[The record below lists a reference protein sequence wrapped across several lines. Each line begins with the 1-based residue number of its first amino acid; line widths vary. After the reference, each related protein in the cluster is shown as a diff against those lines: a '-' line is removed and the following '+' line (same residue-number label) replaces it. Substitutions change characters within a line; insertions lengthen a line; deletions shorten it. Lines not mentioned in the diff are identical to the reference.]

1 MSEWIVALLGF
12 LGGGGLMSL
21 LTLRSTR
28 RLKNA
33 ESRLA
38 EVDANKNTIELL
50 NKDVQLLMKREEERI
65 KVQDMLC
72 ATCTYKQFY
81 LMMEKRVNER
91 INDKAFKQS

>member
-1 MSEWIVALLGF
+1 
-12 LGGGGLMSL
+12 MSL

-91 INDKAFKQS
+91 INGKAFKQS

>member
-1 MSEWIVALLGF
+1 
-12 LGGGGLMSL
+12 MSL

-50 NKDVQLLMKREEERI
+50 NKDVQLLMRREEERI

-91 INDKAFKQS
+91 INGKAFKQS

>member
-1 MSEWIVALLGF
+1 MSEWIVALLGS
-12 LGGGGLMSL
+12 LGVGGLMSL

-91 INDKAFKQS
+91 INGKAFKQS

>member
-1 MSEWIVALLGF
+1 
-12 LGGGGLMSL
+12 MSL
-21 LTLRSTR
+21 LTLSSTR

-38 EVDANKNTIELL
+38 ELGTEKAEIEANKATIQTL
-50 NKDVQLLMKREEERI
+50 NMDVQLLMKREEERI

-91 INDKAFKQS
+91 INGKAFKQS

>member
-1 MSEWIVALLGF
+1 
-12 LGGGGLMSL
+12 MSL

-33 ESRLA
+33 ESRLV
-38 EVDANKNTIELL
+38 EVDANKNTIDLL

-72 ATCTYKQFY
+72 STCTYKQFY

-91 INDKAFKQS
+91 INGKNCKQS